1 MKILCPSD
9 YSSNSMSALEA
20 AIYYTKLLE
29 ADLHIINVCSTEAQ
43 SEKSTS
49 KLNQMLS
56 GISAISEGYITP
68 SVAVVH
74 GYASEEIIQYAN
86 RNDIDW
92 IIMGTKGYNTLKNV
106 IFGSVTNNVT
116 SISRVP
122 VLVVP
127 QELASEFNTN
137 MLLAIDDHEIDKE
150 EIFDIPMEIAKSNGV
165 NIDILHIMTKKEI
178 IPFDPYLF
186 AFLKER
192 AGEIYLVEGTDTIK
206 EIKKFTEK
214 NHFGLLMMIRR
225 PKNLL
230 TKLLKASYTTEE
242 ASITNTPLLILPG
255 K

>member
-9 YSSNSMSALEA
+9 YSSNALSALEA
-20 AIYYTKLLE
+20 AIYYTKILD
-29 ADLHIINVCSTEAQ
+29 ADLHIIYVSSTKAET
-43 SEKSTS
+43 EKSTT

-56 GISAISEGYITP
+56 GISAISEGFITP
-68 SVAVVH
+68 TVSVVE
-74 GYASEEIIQYAN
+74 GYASEEIVQYAN

-92 IIMGTKGYNTLKNV
+92 IVMGTKGHNSLKNV

-127 QELASEFNTN
+127 QELSSEFNTK
-137 MLLAIDDHEIDKE
+137 MLLAIDNLELDKE
-150 EIFDIPMEIAKSNGV
+150 EIFDIPMEIAKSNNV
-165 NIDILHIMTKKEI
+165 KIDILHIMSKKEI

-186 AFLKER
+186 AFLNER
-192 AGEIYLVEGTDTIK
+192 AGDIHLIEGNDTIK
-206 EIKKFTEK
+206 EIKNFTEK
-214 NHFGLLMMIRR
+214 NEFGLLIMIRR

-230 TKLLKASYTTEE
+230 SKLIKASNTTEE